1 MSGPK
6 TLIALHRAGAAPG
19 LAEALAARGVPVHVT
34 RNMADTWLAVRNT
47 APEAVIVAPLSTDVD
62 SVEFCSLMRLSGAP
76 QGPAVLVLT
85 DGPEFLEPR
94 ASAVDDYLP
103 TAVDGEAALGRL
115 RFAVARRAELS
126 RLREEREQLRRQSMT
141 DFKTGLFNDRCFA
154 ERSREEVSRAR
165 RQGQPLGVVMLD
177 LDAFKAINDVHGHAF
192 GDHSLRTFAL
202 HLRRNL
208 RNFDIS
214 ARMGGDEF
222 AVLLPGTRVRD
233 ALLVAERIHT
243 SLSGLN
249 IEFDERHAVLSVSMG
264 VAAWSPQGDAVFDH
278 TLRDADTALLLAKQQ
293 GRGRIA
299 ICEDGVS
306 RLHAEAG
313 AAEAGG
319 TAAASATASAG
330 KGPAKTP
337 AKAPSVLAAPSA
349 IRPAPAAGLPF
360 PPLASPA
367 AAATTN
373 GARPAPGV
381 KPVAPP
387 SLPGAASRSPPPPA
401 GSRGD
406 TRGRPRRGRSG
417 S

>member
-19 LAEALAARGVPVHVT
+19 LADGLAARGVPVQVT
-34 RNMADTWLAVRNT
+34 RNMADTWLAVRNA
-47 APEAVIVAPLSTDVD
+47 APEAVIVAPLSTDID
-62 SVEFCSLMRLSGAP
+62 SVEFSSLMRLSSAP
-76 QGPAVLVLT
+76 AGPAVLVLT
-85 DGPEFLEPR
+85 DGPEFLETR
-94 ASAVDDYLP
+94 ASCVDDYLP
-103 TAVDGEAALGRL
+103 TAVDGATALARL
-115 RFAVARRAELS
+115 RFAVARRVELL
-126 RLREEREQLRRQSMT
+126 RLRVEREQLRRQSMT

-165 RQGQPLGVVMLD
+165 RQSQPLGVVMID
-177 LDAFKAINDVHGHAF
+177 LDGFKAINDVHGHAF
-192 GDHSLRTFAL
+192 GDHALRTFAT

-222 AVLLPGTRVRD
+222 AVLLPGTRTRD
-233 ALLVAERIHT
+233 ALLVAERIHD
-243 SLSGLN
+243 SVSGLN
-249 IEFDERHAVLSVSMG
+249 IEYDERHAVLSVSMG

-319 TAAASATASAG
+319 ALASASAAASSGKTAPLSR
-330 KGPAKTP
+330 P
-337 AKAPSVLAAPSA
+337 APSA
-349 IRPAPAAGLPF
+349 ALPF
-360 PPLASPA
+360 PPRSTTSTA
-367 AAATTN
+367 AAAAAGSASGN
-373 GARPAPGV
+373 GLRPAHGA
-381 KPVAPP
+381 KPTATPPASAP
-387 SLPGAASRSPPPPA
+387 SRSPPPPSSGTGP
-401 GSRGD
+401 GSGD
-406 TRGRPRRGRSG
+406 SRGRPRRGRG
-417 S
+417 GN